1 MTSESVQE
9 PGFIE
14 RAQRTVART
23 GYGLVVAGL
32 AVGLLL
38 LIFGR
43 ASASATLL
51 AATCGVLIGLPVLNV
66 VAMLAEE
73 IRRRDWTFM
82 WLAATVLGLLV
93 YNILHRL

>member
-1 MTSESVQE
+1 MTPGSADE
-9 PGFIE
+9 PAIIE
-14 RAQRTVART
+14 RAQRAVART

-32 AVGLLL
+32 TVGLLL
-38 LIFGR
+38 LILGQ

-51 AATCGVLIGLPVLNV
+51 AVTCAVLIGIPILNV

-82 WLAATVLGLLV
+82 WLAATVLGLLA